1 MRTLRHNCI
10 PAFLLALLALTV
22 GPALAALTMPC
33 AVGHAAAHSV
43 ACACLSSTA
52 AQTPAP
58 AGDAACGRCAT
69 HASETTPTED
79 PAATAPTGAAC
90 LCALSDGNQSP
101 AATPPSPLRAESLLG
116 AALTPALLPV
126 AVVAAEAPRFSTFT
140 HTDEGH
146 VPGSQHESRPDV
158 GRAPPAR

>member
-33 AVGHAAAHSV
+33 AVGQAAAHSV
-43 ACACLSSTA
+43 VCTCLASTA

-58 AGDAACGRCAT
+58 AGEAACGHCAT
-69 HASETTPTED
+69 QAAETTPTED

-90 LCALSDGNQSP
+90 LCAVSDGNQSL

-116 AALTPALLPV
+116 GALPPAQLPV
-126 AVVAAEAPRFSTFT
+126 ASVAAEAPRFSALT
-140 HTDEGH
+140 HADEGH
-146 VPGSQHESRPDV
+146 VPGSQYESRPDV